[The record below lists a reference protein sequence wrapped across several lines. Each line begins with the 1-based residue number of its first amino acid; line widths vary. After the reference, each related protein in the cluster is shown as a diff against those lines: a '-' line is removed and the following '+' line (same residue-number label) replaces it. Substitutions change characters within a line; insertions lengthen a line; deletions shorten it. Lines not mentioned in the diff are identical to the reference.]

1 MSFLAELFHQL
12 DRVVCTENQ
21 ESQRS
26 QMAQWEIEKERE
38 RGVVVKSAIWQ
49 LYNQRHQTPC
59 STTRIQQGS
68 ECSERYFPMQ
78 WWDIFNFADS
88 YEWAPCMGQKKDL
101 RIQPKRLGSLP
112 GYGTLPLVTSSV
124 SSIPKDHTSDLMVK
138 RPYKAASGAVHLI
151 GNLAPGRKKGGKHVE
166 AYWKMKDNLNLI
178 IPVNTT
184 TAF

>member
-68 ECSERYFPMQ
+68 ECSERYFPTQ

-88 YEWAPCMGQKKDL
+88 YEWAPCMGKKKIWRSSQSDWAPYL
-101 RIQPKRLGSLP
+101 DMALCPWSPAPSVVYRKTTRPIWWWSGRTRRLQGPS
-112 GYGTLPLVTSSV
+112 TW
-124 SSIPKDHTSDLMVK
+124 
-138 RPYKAASGAVHLI
+138 SGIWHLE
-151 GNLAPGRKKGGKHVE
+151 GKWE
-166 AYWKMKDNLNLI
+166 ESM
-178 IPVNTT
+178 
-184 TAF
+184 